1 VSKLVSKAK
10 KTRSNGWFCKECGY
24 ESLAYLGRCPSCGS
38 WSSLTEAPS
47 QSVDDKK
54 RSPAY
59 LSGSSF
65 AISSTAGRAIKLADI
80 QVESS
85 EERIHTGFVEL
96 DNVLGKGLQRGSLV
110 LIGGDPGIGKSTLL
124 LQVIGLMAGGGKRAL
139 YVSGE
144 ESLEQV
150 KGRSLRLGVCQD
162 LLFMAETELESILD
176 EVERVKP
183 EIIVIDSIQ
192 AVHLGSRDSFPGS
205 PAQIRDCA
213 NLLMQLAKKQN
224 ITTIIVGHI
233 TKEGN
238 IAGPKLLEHMVDV
251 VLYFEGDKQ
260 NYFRLIRGVKNRF
273 GPTDEVGLFEM
284 HEDGLREVKNPSAL
298 FLSENPSGEKRT
310 GTVVTATTQ
319 GNRVL
324 LAEIQSLVAYT
335 NYAQPKR
342 MVNGLD
348 YNRASQIAA
357 ILERRVGL
365 PLSKQD
371 IYASV
376 VGGLTIDEPA
386 ADLALCLSIASC
398 ARNLNTK
405 DKLIAIGEVGLAGE
419 VRPVAKLEMRLKEA
433 ARQGFKRAI
442 IPAQGKLGDF
452 KELEIVRV
460 KRLTEA
466 LPVAF
471 EGKSSF

>member
-1 VSKLVSKAK
+1 MVAKTKKAK
-10 KTRSNGWFCKECGY
+10 STGWFCKECGY
-24 ESLAYLGRCPSCGS
+24 ETLAYLGRCPACDSWGS
-38 WSSLTEAPS
+38 FTEQPTPMAQIKSKGPNFIAAS
-47 QSVDDKK
+47 T
-54 RSPAY
+54 
-59 LSGSSF
+59 F
-65 AISSTAGRAIKLADI
+65 AINSTAGRAVKLADI
-80 QVESS
+80 STASS
-85 EERIHTGFVEL
+85 EERIHTGFHEL
-96 DNVLGKGLQRGSLV
+96 DNVLGKGLQRGSFI

-124 LQVIGLMAGGGKRAL
+124 LQVIGKIASSGKKTL

-150 KGRSLRLGVCQD
+150 KSRSLRLDICQD
-162 LLFMAETELESILD
+162 LLFMAETDLESILG
-176 EVERVKP
+176 EVENIEP

-192 AVHLGSRDSFPGS
+192 AVHLSSRDSFPGS

-213 NLLMQLAKKQN
+213 NLLMQLAKKRN

-260 NYFRLIRGVKNRF
+260 NYFRMIRGVKNRF

-298 FLSENPSGEKRT
+298 FLSENSSGEKRT
-310 GTVVTATTQ
+310 GTVVTATMQ

-324 LAEIQSLVAYT
+324 LAEIQSLVGYT

-348 YNRASQIAA
+348 YNRANQIAA

-365 PLSKQD
+365 SLSKQD
-371 IYASV
+371 VYASV
-376 VGGLTIDEPA
+376 VGGLSIEEPA

-398 ARNLNTK
+398 ARNVMIK
-405 DKLIAIGEVGLAGE
+405 DKLIAIGEVGLVGE
-419 VRPVAKLEMRLKEA
+419 VRPVSKLEARLREA
-433 ARQGFKRAI
+433 KRLGFTRAI
-442 IPAQGKLGDF
+442 VPAQSNLNF
-452 KELEIVRV
+452 KDSGMEIIKV
-460 KRLTEA
+460 KRLIEA
-466 LPVAF
+466 LPAAF
-471 EGKSSF
+471 DA